1 MTIRDTASIRSSEV
15 KSRRAACVVNFVGRH
30 MKDTSINT
38 EDYRSRGTTGVMS
51 GMHAHSPVKDIKVI
65 SEHKI
70 KAGLKNLRIYSF
82 QITRFLWYFEYFFIE
97 VMEEHV
103 LKGCIRLLPVDR

>member
-15 KSRRAACVVNFVGRH
+15 KSRGAACVVNFVGRH
-30 MKDTSINT
+30 MKDISINT
-38 EDYRSRGTTGVMS
+38 EDYRSRGNTGVMS

-70 KAGLKNLRIYSF
+70 KAGLRNL
-82 QITRFLWYFEYFFIE
+82 
-97 VMEEHV
+97 
-103 LKGCIRLLPVDR
+103 